1 MKDKV
6 ATILKV
12 FLTVLLAI
20 SAILFIIFYSTGEE
34 FTSVMLTWGY
44 ILIALAAL
52 VTILFPLFYII
63 MNPRKGKTILIGLL
77 GFIVLYLISNAIASG
92 SIQGEVYETFKIT
105 EATSKFI
112 GSIMNMTYILA
123 GLAIVS
129 IIYSGISSIFK

>member
-6 ATILKV
+6 ATILKI

-20 SAILFIIFYSTGEE
+20 SAILFIVFYSTGEE

-52 VTILFPLFYII
+52 VTILFPLVYII
-63 MNPRKGKTILIGLL
+63 MNPRKGKTVLFGLL

-105 EATSKFI
+105 EAISKFI
-112 GSIMNMTYILA
+112 GAIMIMTYILA

>member
-6 ATILKV
+6 ATILKI
-12 FLTVLLAI
+12 FLAVLLAI
-20 SAILFIIFYSTGEE
+20 SAILFIIFYSKGEE

-52 VTILFPLFYII
+52 ITILFPLVYII
-63 MNPRKGKTILIGLL
+63 MNPRKGKTVLFGLL
-77 GFIVLYLISNAIASG
+77 GFIVLYLISNALASG

-105 EATSKFI
+105 EAISKFI
-112 GSIMNMTYILA
+112 GAIMIMTYFLA